1 MNFQP
6 WALLMAIPPGIVL
19 AYLLWALQ
27 RENRRKKDPLT
38 DRGLRPPGE
47 WLRVRIEE
55 LNEQMM
61 MRLLYL
67 LAPMFLA
74 IISVTTSH
82 ISMPAGIVLLL
93 ISAIFSIVAGWKLR
107 TTLNEYRRCRLGFSG
122 ERAVGHHL
130 NQLATNGYRVYHD
143 LQFEGFNI
151 DHVLVG
157 PGGVYAVETKTFKKG
172 KGKTSHIVEY
182 DGQKLVCPEWR
193 DARPVEQAL
202 RNAKHLSMW
211 LGQSVGQPVRVVPV
225 LTLPGWWVNQTG
237 EGGVTVLNSKQIGGF
252 VSGRPSILS
261 ATSIVRISHQVEQK
275 CLL

>member
-19 AYLLWALQ
+19 TCLLWALQ

-67 LAPMFLA
+67 VTPMFMA
-74 IISVTTSH
+74 VVAATYSH
-82 ISMPAGIVLLL
+82 TPMLVGIVLLL
-93 ISAIFSIVAGWKLR
+93 ISTLFSIVTGWMLKN
-107 TTLNEYRRCRLGFSG
+107 TLNEYRRCRLGFSG

-130 NQLATNGYRVYHD
+130 NQLAGEGYRIYHD
-143 LQFEGFNI
+143 LQFEGFNV
-151 DHVLVG
+151 DHVIVG
-157 PGGVYAVETKTFKKG
+157 QSGVYSVETKTFKKG

-182 DGQKLVCPEWR
+182 NGQKLICPEWQ

-211 LGQSVGQPVRVVPV
+211 LGQSVGEPVWVIPI
-225 LTLPGWWVNQTG
+225 LTLPGWWVNQAG
-237 EGGVTVLNSKQIGGF
+237 KGDVTVLNSKQIGGF

-261 ATSIVRISHQVEQK
+261 AAFIGRISHQVEQR

>member
-19 AYLLWALQ
+19 GYLLWALQ

-38 DRGLRPPGE
+38 DCGLRPPGE

-55 LNEQMM
+55 LNELMM

-74 IISVTTSH
+74 IISGTNSH
-82 ISMPAGIVLLL
+82 SSMPAGIVLLL
-93 ISAIFSIVAGWKLR
+93 ISAIFSVVAGWKLR
-107 TTLNEYRRCRLGFSG
+107 STLNEYRRCRLGFSG

-130 NQLATNGYRVYHD
+130 NQLAAEGYRIYHD

-157 PGGVYAVETKTFKKG
+157 PSGVYSVETKTFALLK
-172 KGKTSHIVEY
+172 S
-182 DGQKLVCPEWR
+182 LAAPESPN
-193 DARPVEQAL
+193 D
-202 RNAKHLSMW
+202 
-211 LGQSVGQPVRVVPV
+211 
-225 LTLPGWWVNQTG
+225 
-237 EGGVTVLNSKQIGGF
+237 
-252 VSGRPSILS
+252 
-261 ATSIVRISHQVEQK
+261 
-275 CLL
+275 